1 MNRKNLYRIGMLA
14 LLAVAVAGL
23 LVLKNRR
30 QQPAPETA
38 APAAPTANAP
48 APATGLP
55 RLLDLGSTKCQ
66 ACQAMEAVLAD
77 LRRDYA
83 RRLAVD
89 FIDVFVTQDAAE
101 KYSIVVIPTQI
112 FYDAAGKEL
121 FRHQGFISKDDIVA
135 KFRELGVSL

>member
-1 MNRKNLYRIGMLA
+1 MNRKNLYRIGMPA
-14 LLAVAVAGL
+14 LLAVAVIGL
-23 LVLKNRR
+23 LVLKNLR
-30 QQPAPETA
+30 QERAPETA
-38 APAAPTANAP
+38 GPAAQTANATVP
-48 APATGLP
+48 AAGLP

-77 LRRDYA
+77 LRREYA

-101 KYSIVVIPTQI
+101 KYGIVVIPTQI